1 MLHLVP
7 PLRTALASTLVVA
20 LSSCGLFRTVVDAPA
35 SVARNVLPGGPDEKL
50 MPVDTLHPRLLGLA
64 DSCVARVRSATELF
78 EVEAATEAAA
88 LQALQW
94 RLRFTRAAYLAATG
108 PSPLTGLLDLVVI
121 ASTSKVLLRSNG
133 IEAKWGAPSR
143 HIVAAIDSL
152 DATCWDVVDDYIG
165 REQIAELKATL
176 TEWQQKTLTAQ
187 TGELDELPDFRQVA
201 HSLGKTDAGKGGGL
215 MNFLT
220 IDPLAGIEPVAR
232 EVALTRQFA
241 ERMLF
246 WAERMPTLVDDQV
259 ELATV
264 RARSLPEVTTTLA
277 AVDRASRAS
286 ESIATTASLL
296 TDDLSKERKAALE
309 QFAAVLDAQRT
320 ALLRDL
326 SEVDAPVNSMLAES
340 RTTLAAGKELA
351 AELTNTAAAVDA
363 MLKRFDKDPNEP
375 PAPPAPDGKP
385 FDIVEYGDT
394 AERVG
399 AAAKELRETIRTIDE
414 ALPKVDA
421 SVEAAIA
428 RLDASIESAF
438 QKGLYIGLALLT
450 AGATAVLAV
459 RMLSSRISAR
469 PSVRS

>member
-1 MLHLVP
+1 
-7 PLRTALASTLVVA
+7 
-20 LSSCGLFRTVVDAPA
+20 
-35 SVARNVLPGGPDEKL
+35 
-50 MPVDTLHPRLLGLA
+50 
-64 DSCVARVRSATELF
+64 
-78 EVEAATEAAA
+78 
-88 LQALQW
+88 
-94 RLRFTRAAYLAATG
+94 
-108 PSPLTGLLDLVVI
+108 
-121 ASTSKVLLRSNG
+121 
-133 IEAKWGAPSR
+133 
-143 HIVAAIDSL
+143 
-152 DATCWDVVDDYIG
+152 
-165 REQIAELKATL
+165 
-176 TEWQQKTLTAQ
+176 
-187 TGELDELPDFRQVA
+187 
-201 HSLGKTDAGKGGGL
+201 
-215 MNFLT
+215 
-220 IDPLAGIEPVAR
+220 
-232 EVALTRQFA
+232 
-241 ERMLF
+241 
-246 WAERMPTLVDDQV
+246 
-259 ELATV
+259 
-264 RARSLPEVTTTLA
+264 
-277 AVDRASRAS
+277 
-286 ESIATTASLL
+286 
-296 TDDLSKERKAALE
+296 
-309 QFAAVLDAQRT
+309 
-320 ALLRDL
+320 RDL